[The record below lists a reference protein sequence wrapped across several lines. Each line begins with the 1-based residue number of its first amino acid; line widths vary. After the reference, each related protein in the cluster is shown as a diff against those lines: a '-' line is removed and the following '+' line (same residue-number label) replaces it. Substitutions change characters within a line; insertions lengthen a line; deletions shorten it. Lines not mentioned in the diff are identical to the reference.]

1 MFNSIEEIITK
12 LLKCNYLLNHK
23 MAIPVYLAD
32 KINKPLLIEGPAGVG
47 KTELGKQLAAATKR
61 QFIRLQCY
69 EGLDESKALYEW
81 NYQKQLLCIESL
93 KVKDSWE
100 QIQKDIYTLDFLL
113 PRPILKAFASD
124 KKVVLL
130 IDEIDKSDE
139 EFESFLL
146 EALSDF
152 QVTIPEYD
160 TIIANI
166 KPLVIITSNN
176 RRNLSDAL
184 KRRCLHL
191 YIDYPDFDREKE
203 IIKKKVPGI
212 NDKLNEKLV
221 KFVQSLRQMDL
232 RKYPSVSETID
243 WAKSLIIL
251 NIDELDKD
259 SISNTLSVLLKYKSD
274 IEKVEKRLSSMLT
287 G

>member
-1 MFNSIEEIITK
+1 MFNNVEEIVEV
-12 LLKCNYLLNHK
+12 LLKHNYLLDYK
-23 MAIPVYLAD
+23 LAVPIYLAD
-32 KINKPLLIEGPAGVG
+32 KINKPVLIEGPAGVG
-47 KTELGKQLAAATKR
+47 KTELGKKIAEAKEL

-93 KVKDSWE
+93 KFKDSWH
-100 QIQKDIYTLDFLL
+100 QIQKDIYTYDFLL
-113 PRPILKAFASD
+113 PRPILKALTSN

-130 IDEIDKSDE
+130 IDEVDKSDE

-152 QVTIPEYD
+152 QITIPEYD
-160 TIIANI
+160 TVSAKI

-191 YIDYPDFDREKE
+191 YIDFPDFEREKE
-203 IIKKKVPGI
+203 IIKKKVPEI
-212 NDKLNEKLV
+212 NEKLNEKLV
-221 KFVQSLRQMDL
+221 SFVQSLRQMDL
-232 RKYPSVSETID
+232 RKCPSVSETID

-251 NIDELDKD
+251 KVKELDKE
-259 SISNTLSVLLKYKSD
+259 SVINTLNILLKYKSD
-274 IEKVEKRLSSMLT
+274 VEKVEKRLSVMLT